1 MERLA
6 KEKISAQNKMVI
18 LKREMGPWDL
28 DISKLST
35 DNDLIQMKMLGN
47 LERGKLAGINNFTYL
62 LSSIF
67 LFFRT
72 ND

>member
-28 DISKLST
+28 DISKLPT
-35 DNDLIQMKMLGN
+35 DNDLIQMKILGN
-47 LERGKLAGINNFTYL
+47 LEKGKLDDINKFTFL
-62 LSSIF
+62 ISSIF
-67 LFFRT
+67 FIYQ
-72 ND
+72 NK